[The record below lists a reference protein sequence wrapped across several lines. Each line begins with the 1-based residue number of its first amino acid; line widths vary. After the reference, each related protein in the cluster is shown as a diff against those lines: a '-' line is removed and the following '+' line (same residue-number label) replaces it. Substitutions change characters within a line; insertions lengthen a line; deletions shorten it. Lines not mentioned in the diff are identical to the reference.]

1 LCRSYPDMSYDERRR
16 KLAYLNEHY
25 GGPIKTGRK
34 GGQPVVNRS
43 ELIAWWNSLETL
55 VEKQAKDQKE
65 RALSKKEIERNL
77 HPYGRTARVAPDLG
91 GSVKRRKSRSQT

>member
-1 LCRSYPDMSYDERRR
+1 MSYDERRR
-16 KLAYLNEHY
+16 KLAHLNRRF
-25 GGPIKTGRK
+25 GGPIKVAGK
-34 GGQPVVNRS
+34 GSQPIVNRF

-77 HPYGRTARVAPDLG
+77 RPYGRTARVAPDIG